1 MLKPASHFRILHT
14 PAPNQDATSQGRS
27 HGRRCCSTW
36 TCLEVAARLHNWGVQ
51 VCNKSRRMQLDVL
64 KLDRIY
70 KRCGRLGTGPF
81 SQKRMVNSFSDII
94 IFKNNGFPAF
104 QTLNAKWLFD
114 AGIQLDIPPA
124 VYAKSCTKSVPGITS
139 QNFGAYGE
147 TIVFFSKGHLICE
160 EKFLQHL
167 EPRAVRLGM
176 HGMPIHKRNQQVFL
190 SAKPGYISS
199 RLLGMVAGCCMEF
212 LKKGSW

>member
-1 MLKPASHFRILHT
+1 MVVV
-14 PAPNQDATSQGRS
+14 
-27 HGRRCCSTW
+27 
-36 TCLEVAARLHNWGVQ
+36 VARPGHVWRWQPGCITGVYKY
-51 VCNKSRRMQLDVL
+51 VTNLRRMQLDVL